1 MDSAKILIVEDEPIV
16 ALDIQRA
23 LVKFGY
29 TVTDCVTNYDDA
41 LSSVASDTPD
51 IIFMDINLSGSKSG
65 IEIAKTIKKTQDLPI
80 IYLTAFSDDNT
91 MLEAIETNP
100 VNYLL
105 KPFKRE
111 ELKSSILLSLYKI
124 KNTDTVKTNEGH
136 TDIGLGHYYDLKQSN
151 LFYKNQ
157 PIQLSQNEKKL
168 LQLLVEAKGVLV
180 TLQTIEENIWPNK
193 TISSSA
199 IRTLVY
205 RLRSKLEF
213 KLIETIPSFG
223 CKLHIQ

>member
-1 MDSAKILIVEDEPIV
+1 M
-16 ALDIQRA
+16 
-23 LVKFGY
+23 
-29 TVTDCVTNYDDA
+29 
-41 LSSVASDTPD
+41 
-51 IIFMDINLSGSKSG
+51 
-65 IEIAKTIKKTQDLPI
+65 
-80 IYLTAFSDDNT
+80 
-91 MLEAIETNP
+91 
-100 VNYLL
+100 
-105 KPFKRE
+105 
-111 ELKSSILLSLYKI
+111 LSLYKI
-124 KNTDTVKTNEGH
+124 KNTDTVETDKGY
-136 TDIGLGHYYDLKQSN
+136 TDIGLGYYYDLKQSN

-223 CKLHIQ
+223 CKLHIH